1 MFKTKIWKMEQLS
14 IMTDLVDKEVAGGE
28 VGIKE
33 LCCLGFEGIFPI
45 SIEVIKTDG
54 RTNNREK
61 NQ

>member
-1 MFKTKIWKMEQLS
+1 MFETKIWKMEQLL
-14 IMTDLVDKEVAGGE
+14 IMTDLVGKEVGGGE

-33 LCCLGFEGIFPI
+33 LCCLGFEGILLI

-54 RTNNREK
+54 TTNNRKK

>member
-1 MFKTKIWKMEQLS
+1 MFETKIWKMEQLL
-14 IMTDLVDKEVAGGE
+14 IMTDLVGKEVDGRK

-33 LCCLGFEGIFPI
+33 LRCLGFEGILPI

-54 RTNNREK
+54 RTNIREK

>member
-1 MFKTKIWKMEQLS
+1 
-14 IMTDLVDKEVAGGE
+14 MTDLVDKEVAGGE